1 MKFWLNERRTGVFMR
16 NVCFAV
22 AVDIDS
28 VQARLSEGLLM
39 IMVLKRDAAALEAK
53 EIFIESA

>member
-1 MKFWLNERRTGVFMR
+1 MR

-28 VQARLSEGLLM
+28 VQARLSEGLLI